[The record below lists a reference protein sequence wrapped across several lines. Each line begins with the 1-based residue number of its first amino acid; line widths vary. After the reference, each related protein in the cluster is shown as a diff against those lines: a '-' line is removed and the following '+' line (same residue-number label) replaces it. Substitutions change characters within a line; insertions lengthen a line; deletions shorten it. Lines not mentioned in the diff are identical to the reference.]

1 MAPVTAL
8 HEPDLA
14 RTPCIY
20 EGQSIRL
27 TLSIGLYVDIPT
39 SETSSDELLDRAD
52 QALYRA
58 KKAGR
63 RIRSKPLPPI
73 WWTAP
78 PAGRSIR

>member
-1 MAPVTAL
+1 MLNPNLLQTRLTDGAEQL
-8 HEPDLA
+8 RDDLA

-39 SETSSDELLDRAD
+39 SETSSDELLERAD

-58 KKAGR
+58 KHAGR
-63 RIRSKPLPPI
+63 NRIEL
-73 WWTAP
+73 
-78 PAGRSIR
+78 G